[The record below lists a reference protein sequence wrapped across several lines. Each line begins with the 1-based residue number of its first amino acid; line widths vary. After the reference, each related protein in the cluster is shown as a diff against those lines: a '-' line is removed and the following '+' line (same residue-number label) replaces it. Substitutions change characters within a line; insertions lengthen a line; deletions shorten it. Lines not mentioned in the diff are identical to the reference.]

1 MFAGIGRAGGAAPCR
16 NFDLRPVGYVPLGA
30 LRAAAHHPSRA
41 RHLVRGPVLPACAPV
56 LVCALLVP
64 VPVCTFRKRA
74 PPHYCLGRPSGRLL
88 LYRTRHGDAIGDG
101 PAGSPADHPGQP
113 FRPRAPRPHPPA
125 SSPPFA
131 SCAPPNRP
139 HARPHRPHARALPA
153 RPLPRTR
160 LPIPIARAPARPPQ
174 SPTPTATRTPARP
187 PSPPRTRTLTA
198 TRTPTPRP
206 PPEKRRFHKSGAR
219 PAARGSTLSRLW
231 ALADRHHAALNGR
244 IPGCATFEQHGH
256 TTHKEEAPCH
266 PRMTS

>member
-125 SSPPFA
+125 SSPPPSRLA
-131 SCAPPNRP
+131 HPQS
-139 HARPHRPHARALPA
+139 PA
-153 RPLPRTR
+153 RTPPSPTRPRTPLPRTR
-160 LPIPIARAPARPPQ
+160 LPIPIARAPAR
-174 SPTPTATRTPARP
+174 TP
-187 PSPPRTRTLTA
+187 PSPTHPHAHRNPHARLT
-198 TRTPTPRP
+198 P
-206 PPEKRRFHKSGAR
+206 PQKSD
-219 PAARGSTLSRLW
+219 GSTKVGRGQLHAVPRFRDYGPLPTGTAQRLMNASRD
-231 ALADRHHAALNGR
+231 AQRSNSMVTQPIRRKHHV
-244 IPGCATFEQHGH
+244 IHV
-256 TTHKEEAPCH
+256 
-266 PRMTS
+266 

>member
-139 HARPHRPHARALPA
+139 HARPHRPHARALPS
-153 RPLPRTR
+153 
-160 LPIPIARAPARPPQ
+160 RAHACPSQSPARPH
-174 SPTPTATRTPARP
+174 ARP
-187 PSPPRTRTLTA
+187 HRPRTRTPPHPHA
-198 TRTPTPRP
+198 RPTPP
-206 PPEKRRFHKSGAR
+206 PRKATVPQKWGAASCTRFHAFAIMGPCR
-219 PAARGSTLSRLW
+219 PA
-231 ALADRHHAALNGR
+231 
-244 IPGCATFEQHGH
+244 
-256 TTHKEEAPCH
+256 
-266 PRMTS
+266 PRSA